1 MTTPCTTG
9 GVTFGQAAELLA
21 AHLAGYRLP
30 QPVSVTVLIRR
41 AGRSEVEVQLLS
53 CRTVAALAGELLI
66 WADTLTTLT
75 VQAWR
80 TPQGDQV
87 HLSIAST
94 LTGPAGTVELHIYGA
109 TAHDPDLFTDLTP
122 GDHPMVSVGQLRG
135 WAAGASGAVGGG
147 AA

>member
-1 MTTPCTTG
+1 MT
-9 GVTFGQAAELLA
+9 FAQAAELLG
-21 AHLAGYRLP
+21 AHLASYRLP
-30 QPVSVTVLIRR
+30 EPVSVTVLIRR

-53 CRTVAALAGELLI
+53 CRTVAEVAGELLI
-66 WADTLTTLT
+66 WADTLSTLT

-80 TPQGDQV
+80 TPKGDQV

-94 LTGPAGTVELHIYGA
+94 LTGPAGAVELHLYGA
-109 TAHDPDLFTDLTP
+109 TAYDPALFTDLAP
-122 GDHPMVSVGQLRG
+122 GEHPMVSLGQLRG